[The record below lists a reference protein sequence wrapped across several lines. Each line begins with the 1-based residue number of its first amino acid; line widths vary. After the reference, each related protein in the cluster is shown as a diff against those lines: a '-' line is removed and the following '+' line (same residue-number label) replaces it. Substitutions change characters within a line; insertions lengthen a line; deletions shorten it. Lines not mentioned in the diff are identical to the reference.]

1 MATPQ
6 TLLVILGLAGLG
18 SAALVALSASALLRR
33 RSWSYFLVTLAIGSL
48 LLRTFLG
55 AAVMGGYLPI
65 SLHHV
70 LEHLLDG
77 LIVGLLF
84 AAVYV
89 ARSVDPDPPLR
100 ETRQS
105 TDRR

>member
-18 SAALVALSASALLRR
+18 SAALVVLSVSALLHR
-33 RSWSYFLVTLAIGSL
+33 RSWSYFLVTLAIGSV
-48 LLRTFLG
+48 LLRTLLG
-55 AAVMGGYLPI
+55 AATMGGYMPL

-84 AAVYV
+84 TAVYV
-89 ARSVDPDPPLR
+89 ARSVDPSPPLA
-100 ETRQS
+100 ETTRS